1 MISHNGILLETLQI
15 QVIMNP
21 SYDAIVIGA
30 GVIGASIAH
39 NLSQRGVKVLIL
51 ERQSVGSGATGASS
65 GLVRM
70 HYDIEVDAALA
81 WQSFQFFRNW
91 REHIGGECGFH
102 RTGFVQ
108 IVSPDKNEQL
118 RANVEMQKKIG
129 IITEVIAAADVR
141 KLAPMLKTDDFEL
154 AAYEPES
161 GYADPV
167 LTTNSLIEGAK
178 ACGAVLMQDC
188 EVTGIRISGGKVAGV
203 HSSRGSFDAPI
214 LVNCA
219 GTFAD
224 RIGKLA
230 GVKIP
235 LVTWTHDVAFVKRPT
250 RVGMHP
256 TVIDDALSMYFR
268 PEGELTLIGLED
280 NNRMGEPPDSA
291 LGRVDPEFVMRAIDR
306 ICERMEGMEAGSLH
320 STHLGRDGL
329 TPDQRAILDKAGPDG
344 FYVACGFSGTG
355 FKLAPAVGVC
365 MSELILDG
373 GAKLVATSSLNLA
386 RFERGELLQGEH
398 SYGDVWK

>member
-1 MISHNGILLETLQI
+1 
-15 QVIMNP
+15 MNP
-21 SYDAIVIGA
+21 TYDAIVIGA

-39 NLSQRGVKVLIL
+39 NLSQRGLKVLIL
-51 ERQSVGSGATGASS
+51 ERQSVATGATGASS

-91 REHIGGECGFH
+91 RERVGGECGFR
-102 RTGFVQ
+102 RTGFLQ
-108 IVSPDKNEQL
+108 IVPPDKNDQL
-118 RANVEMQKKIG
+118 RGNVEMQKRLG
-129 IITEVIAAADVR
+129 ILTEVVTAADVSR
-141 KLAPMLKTDDFEL
+141 LAPMFKTGDFEL

-167 LTTNSLIEGAK
+167 LTTNSFIANAK

-188 EVTGIRISGGKVAGV
+188 EVTGIRLSGGKIAGV
-203 HSSRGSFDAPI
+203 KSSRGSFDAPI

-224 RIGKLA
+224 RIGKMV
-230 GVKIP
+230 GIQIP
-235 LVTWTHDVAFVKRPT
+235 LTTWTHDVAFVKRPPN
-250 RVGMHP
+250 VGMHP

-280 NNRMGEPPDSA
+280 NNRMGEPPESDP
-291 LGRVDPEFVMRAIDR
+291 GRVDPEFVMRAIDR
-306 ICERMEGMEAGSLH
+306 ICERMNGMEEGSLH
-320 STHLGRDGL
+320 STHVGRDGL
-329 TPDQRAILDKAGPDG
+329 TPDQRAIMDKAGPDG
-344 FYVACGFSGTG
+344 FYTACGFSGTG
-355 FKLAPAVGVC
+355 FKLSPAVGVC

-373 GAKLVATSSLNLA
+373 SAKLVDIASLNLD
-386 RFERGELLQGEH
+386 RFARGELLQGEH
-398 SYGDVWK
+398 FYGNIWK

>member
-1 MISHNGILLETLQI
+1 
-15 QVIMNP
+15 MNP

-39 NLSQRGVKVLIL
+39 NLSLRGLKVLIL
-51 ERQSVGSGATGASS
+51 ERQSVAVGATGASS

-70 HYDIEVDAALA
+70 HYDVEVDAALA

-91 REHIGGECGFH
+91 RERVGGECGFK
-102 RTGFVQ
+102 RTGFLQ
-108 IVSPDKNEQL
+108 IVPPGKNDQL
-118 RANVEMQKKIG
+118 RGNVEMQKRIG
-129 IITEVIAAADVR
+129 ILTEVVTAVEVR
-141 KLAPMLKTDDFEL
+141 KLAPMFKTEDFEL

-167 LTTNSLIEGAK
+167 LTTNSFIANAK
-178 ACGAVLMQDC
+178 ARGAALRQDC
-188 EVTGIRISGGKVAGV
+188 EVTGIRVSGGKVAGV
-203 HSSRGSFDAPI
+203 ESSRGPFDASI
-214 LVNCA
+214 VVNCA

-224 RIGKLA
+224 RIGKMA
-230 GVKIP
+230 GLQIP
-235 LVTWTHDVAFVKRPT
+235 LTTWSHDVAFVKRP
-250 RVGMHP
+250 RGVGMHP

-280 NNRMGEPPDSA
+280 NNRMGEPPESD

-306 ICERMEGMEAGSLH
+306 ICERVNGMEEGSLH

-329 TPDQRAILDKAGPDG
+329 TPDQRAIMDQAGPDG
-344 FYVACGFSGTG
+344 FYIACGFSGTG
-355 FKLAPAVGVC
+355 FKLSPAVGVC

-373 GAKLVATSSLNLA
+373 SAKLVDIASLNLG
-386 RFERGELLQGEH
+386 RFARGELLHGEH
-398 SYGDVWK
+398 SYGDLWK